1 MALLL
6 WARLQEDRGTHLSQ
20 MGDPGLRN
28 RMIVGVLLGDFSIK
42 YNGIT
47 QSESYSLFHS
57 LLMFLIIGEKKS
69 PLVAGTLANP
79 FCIRRGKRQTPTIPL
94 ETVSSWN
101 LVMMPVSLYL
111 FYLLLSLYGK

>member
-20 MGDPGLRN
+20 MGNPGLRN

-47 QSESYSLFHS
+47 QSESYSPFHS
-57 LLMFLIIGEKKS
+57 LLMFLIIGEKK
-69 PLVAGTLANP
+69 AH
-79 FCIRRGKRQTPTIPL
+79 
-94 ETVSSWN
+94 
-101 LVMMPVSLYL
+101 
-111 FYLLLSLYGK
+111 LLLEHLLIPFVSGEARGRL